1 MRVLKNGMP
10 ELLAPAGGR
19 ERLEAAVRFGADAV
33 YLAGKEFG
41 MRAASPNFGPEELAS
56 AVEYAHDA
64 GVRVYLTCNN
74 VMRND
79 DFGRLPDFLRMARDA
94 GVDALIVTDLG
105 VLDLVRKVAPK
116 MEIHISTQ
124 AGVTSWASANA
135 FYRLGA
141 KRVVLARE
149 LTLEEIAE
157 IRAKTPADLELEA
170 FVHGAMCVSF
180 SGRCLLSEYF
190 TGRDANRGDCAQP
203 CRWKYALMEQTRP
216 GRYLPVAEDGDGSYF
231 LNSRDLCMIG
241 HIPELVRAGV
251 SSLKIEGRAKS
262 AYYAAVTTNAYRCAL
277 DEYAEHPETP
287 LPGWIAE
294 ELNKISHREYST
306 GFYFGGTPGQVYEN
320 GGYVRG
326 WEVIAVCEGMRDGF
340 AMLSQRNRFFPGD
353 TADVLEA
360 GAAPYELPLEELFD
374 ADRNPLECANHAEMT
389 VLVRADRPVARGA
402 IFRKRI
408 ND

>member
-105 VLDLVRKVAPK
+105 VLDLARKVAPK

-216 GRYLPVAEDGDGSYF
+216 GRYLPVAEDDGSYF